1 MSTIPA
7 NVSLVTATVAPATA
21 ARRRLPRL
29 VGWMLTAAIAGA
41 LWYGVIELVRLA
53 F

>member
-7 NVSLVTATVAPATA
+7 NVSLVTATVSTAPAT
-21 ARRRLPRL
+21 RRRLPRL
-29 VGWMLTAAIAGA
+29 AGWMLTAAIAGA
-41 LWYGVIELVRLA
+41 LWYGVIEMIRLA